1 MKRREFLKSAAT
13 VGAAALTSGA
23 MASRLS
29 AETAGIHPTEQPWPL
44 RGSEAFDFDSTHVG
58 DRLAVGVWRPD
69 ERMLAMRGADSDTPL
84 DLVYVLDGSFALA
97 MAAGVC
103 MLQLV
108 DLVKPGF
115 PPLILVGVD
124 YPVGAPN
131 SRSRDYTMEDSVPAA
146 MTEGLKLSP
155 QTAPGGAGKF
165 LKFIEEELDPHIRAS
180 YKVSDRPAGLFGDSF
195 GGTFTYYAFIRQSK
209 LFDRYWLGSPG
220 IFTTGTDYVAK
231 FEKTVAGDLVHDTRM
246 FLSLGSLEMNG
257 GVDFYEDMGRNF
269 NATVSA
275 LSKHSNDKLTW
286 GSRVYPGHTH
296 TTVFTPALNDA
307 LLYLYGPHQ
316 P

>member
-1 MKRREFLKSAAT
+1 MKRRESSKSASTA
-13 VGAAALTSGA
+13 GAAAPASGA
-23 MASRLS
+23 SATRLS
-29 AETAGIHPTEQPWPL
+29 AETAGIRPTGQPWPL
-44 RGSEAFDFDSTHVG
+44 RSSEAFDFDSTHVG
-58 DRLAVGVWRPD
+58 DRFAVGVWQPD
-69 ERMLAMRGADSDTPL
+69 EQIVAMHGVDLDKPL
-84 DLVYVLDGSFALA
+84 GLVYVLDGSFALA

-103 MLQLV
+103 LLQLG

-146 MTEGLKLSP
+146 IGESLKALPKSM
-155 QTAPGGAGKF
+155 PGGAPKF
-165 LKFIEEELDPHIRAS
+165 LKFMEEELDPHIRAN
-180 YKVSDRPAGLFGDSF
+180 YNVNDRPAGLLGDSF
-195 GGTFTYYAFIRQSK
+195 GATFTYFAFIQQSK
-209 LFDRYWLGSPG
+209 LFDRYWMGSPG

-231 FEKTVAGDLVHDTRM
+231 FEKTVDGDLVHDTRM
-246 FLSLGSLEMNG
+246 FLSIGSLEMNG

-275 LSKHSNDKLTW
+275 LSRHSNDKLTW
-286 GSRVYPGHTH
+286 ESRIYPGHTH

-307 LLYLYGPHQ
+307 LLHLYGPHQ